1 MRCAIS
7 DVPKSNVTRY
17 GGLRATPTSV
27 PSTKNSTRSTSAAS
41 VEISSA
47 FAPIT
52 CAPAAGATKRTVA
65 ANAGSAA
72 RRARK
77 RDRIFAI
84 MPSLFTP
91 YVKKVKPSPR
101 RNPPPTRLSV
111 PCENRPQSRMPR
123 RPWFLA
129 ILLVFLALRAA
140 AEDVQALRARAGVRF
155 FRSLLAADVDLPKKT
170 IPPDQLLIVFFYVDD
185 ARGAKDLMARFG
197 EQAKE
202 LRGLPVVTETTKDA
216 TLSAYAQ
223 RVPAGVFIAQP
234 PNKKTLAS
242 IIKYGIDHHVIVYSP
257 YEGHVESGD
266 RKSTS

>member
-17 GGLRATPTSV
+17 GG
-27 PSTKNSTRSTSAAS
+27 
-41 VEISSA
+41 
-47 FAPIT
+47 
-52 CAPAAGATKRTVA
+52 APAAGATKRTVA

-223 RVPAGVFIAQP
+223 RVPAGLFIAQP

-257 YEGHVESGD
+257 YEGHVESGVLGGLFVD
-266 RKSTS
+266 AQMRPFVNGATLSASHITLKDFFLKVAKVYP

>member
-1 MRCAIS
+1 
-7 DVPKSNVTRY
+7 
-17 GGLRATPTSV
+17 
-27 PSTKNSTRSTSAAS
+27 
-41 VEISSA
+41 
-47 FAPIT
+47 
-52 CAPAAGATKRTVA
+52 
-65 ANAGSAA
+65 
-72 RRARK
+72 
-77 RDRIFAI
+77 
-84 MPSLFTP
+84 
-91 YVKKVKPSPR
+91 
-101 RNPPPTRLSV
+101 
-111 PCENRPQSRMPR
+111 MPR

-223 RVPAGVFIAQP
+223 RVPAGLFIAQP

-257 YEGHVESGD
+257 YEGHVESGVLGGLFVD
-266 RKSTS
+266 AQMRPFVNGATLSASQITLKDFFLKVAKVYP